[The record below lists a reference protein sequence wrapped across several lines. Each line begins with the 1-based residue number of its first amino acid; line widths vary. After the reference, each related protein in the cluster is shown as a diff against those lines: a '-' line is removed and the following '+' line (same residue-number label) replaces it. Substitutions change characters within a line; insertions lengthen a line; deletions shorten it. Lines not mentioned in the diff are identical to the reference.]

1 MLVLSVAVLT
11 IAGVLAVSL
20 LSKLRSA
27 TAFRRFRDGVVDL
40 GIPARLGTT
49 AAIAAVVGESVTL
62 GLVVVPATAAIGLFA
77 AGSIFVVF
85 ALVLWRAVARGAAVS
100 CHCFGATKDTVS
112 ARHVARTCALA
123 VLAYAAGV
131 LDAAAYP
138 SYVSSDPP
146 TAIVAVAVSGVAVAA
161 VVYLDELMWLF
172 GGSPR

>member
-20 LSKLRSA
+20 VSKVRSA
-27 TAFRRFRDGVVDL
+27 TAFRRFRDGVGDL

-49 AAIAAVVGESVTL
+49 AAVAAVLGESVTL

-77 AGSIFVVF
+77 AGSLFAIL
-85 ALVLWRAVARGAAVS
+85 ALVLWRAVARGTAAS
-100 CHCFGATKDTVS
+100 CHCFGSTKDTVA
-112 ARHVARTCALA
+112 ARHVARTGALA

-138 SYVSSDPP
+138 SYLSSDPP
-146 TAIVAVAVSGVAVAA
+146 AAIVAVAVSGVAVAA